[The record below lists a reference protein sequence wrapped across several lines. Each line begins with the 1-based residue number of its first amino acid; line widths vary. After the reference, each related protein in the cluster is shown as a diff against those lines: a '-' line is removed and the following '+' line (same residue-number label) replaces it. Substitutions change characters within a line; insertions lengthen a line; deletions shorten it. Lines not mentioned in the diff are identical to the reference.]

1 VRVIRSSHASAI
13 SIFHCVR
20 INTCCVAVHQVALE
34 GLRIK
39 IPPGI
44 SHHMSRMVK
53 ICMNEDPAKRPRF
66 DMIIPILEKMKSNA

>member
-1 VRVIRSSHASAI
+1 MENAFEDKEKYELIALFNS
-13 SIFHCVR
+13 CY
-20 INTCCVAVHQVALE
+20 VAVWQIALE

-44 SHHMSRMVK
+44 SHHMSRMIK